1 MGAWLLRTP
10 TGYYVPVLGIPFSPD
25 RTFSSTASCVS
36 NINFYGYK
44 GVAEHLRHISACA
57 FLYSAGSPDFRPV
70 RCLPINPSVSRSTSM
85 DTGGLAQMT
94 YNSSFNNG
102 SALGV
107 PGASFGSRR
116 KGSHIKRLSVP
127 PPHISTIDESQPSA
141 PIPTP
146 RTSRSHLLAGLRTAP
161 KSATMPSASQRQQH
175 LGLEGDRYG
184 NLSNRTAD
192 RIPQTA
198 MGTGFPRHSLAV
210 NQGLDMNTGRPMY
223 TLPEQVLAPP
233 ALDIAGDTQI
243 DESLYA
249 ELMSTNLFLAA
260 QQQRLQ
266 QQLISVTA
274 AAQQFQGLNLGT
286 PMVQQQQ
293 QDYPSLSLPGM
304 GFYQQQLQQGVQPVV
319 QPVPGQP
326 GLYSVYNPLTG
337 QQNYIYDNTF
347 QQDSTP
353 QYQEEET
360 QSPSVQVPTFRAEV
374 SPPPE
379 NRQSPVNVSQPV
391 SPPSGRSSPQETA
404 PLPPPSANAFRRGH
418 KKSSSFNPA
427 LKMPLDTAKANTAI
441 TPAAPKTAALPQTP
455 ATGTFGPGQA
465 RAGEH
470 PIRQPRGPPSL
481 EELTAKPTS
490 KHEGSKNF
498 ATRQRR
504 RAVHNLVRAGIERRG
519 ETRSFGCH
527 SSGGTNTPASEKEFT
542 FSDGDDAT
550 VRSGSLSSKPS
561 LGSLRAAANG
571 AIGSERKERSS
582 RERRSQDSPYNTTP
596 ISEDGGFFGG
606 KFAEVRADQA
616 SPRTGS
622 PSVAAV
628 VAGQKTVAQ
637 GQERRK
643 TPMLVLSSA
652 EKRKTPI
659 M

>member
-1 MGAWLLRTP
+1 
-10 TGYYVPVLGIPFSPD
+10 
-25 RTFSSTASCVS
+25 
-36 NINFYGYK
+36 
-44 GVAEHLRHISACA
+44 
-57 FLYSAGSPDFRPV
+57 
-70 RCLPINPSVSRSTSM
+70 M

-94 YNSSFNNG
+94 YNSTFNNG
-102 SALGV
+102 SSLGV
-107 PGASFGSRR
+107 PTSGFASRR
-116 KGSHIKRLSVP
+116 KSPNVKRLSVP

-161 KSATMPSASQRQQH
+161 KSATVPSVSQRQQH
-175 LGLEGDRYG
+175 YGMEGDRYG
-184 NLSNRTAD
+184 NLSNRTSE

-198 MGTGFPRHSLAV
+198 MGTGFPRHSMAM

-233 ALDIAGDTQI
+233 SLDLSNDSQI

-274 AAQQFQGLNLGT
+274 AAQQFQGLNLGM
-286 PMVQQQQ
+286 PMSQPQEL
-293 QDYPSLSLPGM
+293 PTLSMPGM

-326 GLYSVYNPLTG
+326 GLFSVYNPLTG
-337 QQNYIYDNTF
+337 QQNYIYDNSF
-347 QQDSTP
+347 QQESP
-353 QYQEEET
+353 YQEEEI
-360 QSPSVQVPTFRAEV
+360 QSPAMHVPAFRAEV
-374 SPPPE
+374 SPPAESSQPSM
-379 NRQSPVNVSQPV
+379 NFAQPV
-391 SPPSGRSSPQETA
+391 SPPRNSPSPPRETV

-418 KKSSSFNPA
+418 KKSSSINPA
-427 LKMPLDTAKANTAI
+427 TKAPIDTARANNST
-441 TPAAPKTAALPQTP
+441 TAAPRTATIPQTP
-455 ATGTFGPGQA
+455 ATGTFGPGQG

-481 EELTAKPTS
+481 EELVAKPTS

-519 ETRSFGCH
+519 ETRSYH

-582 RERRSQDSPYNTTP
+582 RERRSQDSPYSTTTP
-596 ISEDGGFFGG
+596 VSEDGGYFGS
-606 KFAEVRADQA
+606 KFTDVRSDQVS
-616 SPRTGS
+616 SPTGSS

-637 GQERRK
+637 GSERRK